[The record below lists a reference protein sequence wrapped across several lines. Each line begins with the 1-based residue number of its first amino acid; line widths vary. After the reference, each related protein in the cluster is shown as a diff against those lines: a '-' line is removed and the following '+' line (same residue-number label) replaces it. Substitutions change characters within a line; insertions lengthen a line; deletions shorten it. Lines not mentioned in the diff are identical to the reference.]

1 MSISLKANQKL
12 ILQNSKGK
20 TLEIENKGNSNHITS
35 KSKLGEFPSFKKFP
49 SAEVA
54 LKKANDLIIKKLSKG
69 YSTQPTKPPPSGE
82 YLEKGK
88 QYWKCLQSGTQLKVQ
103 LGSDTSVP
111 ETSIQSFKTVEE
123 AEHKAKFLLRQ
134 QIARGFIRKP
144 EKFTDDFE
152 DLKGTI
158 VLDPLSSLNAHC
170 KQELSE
176 EESEL
181 VQSIELE
188 EPNGS
193 NGSNGSKQQ
202 ISGSKLTKGK
212 QGSSLLRRSNMVEVT
227 EQDFPKETAL
237 KLSSMNMLQ
246 IIEDEQPNGLVTS
259 YIFDKPEVD
268 SAGTSVITEVMDEL
282 PEEQELEELS
292 KANLSLPQKRL
303 RGKYKTIQDML
314 HSIGLGRYVLNF
326 ETRRVSPESFMDMS
340 DKDLAELG
348 LPKRP
353 REKILESKL
362 TGDWEPVLTNSLIVL
377 DKSATLVPQ
386 KKSANQDIK
395 IDPNFKA
402 EQGKSKPPSNIEVL
416 LAQTWDE
423 SVDPT
428 GWWMSEKLDGVR
440 CYWNGSKFLS
450 RNGNPFFAP
459 KFFIEKLPKTVSL
472 DGELWMGRKMFQK
485 CVGIIKRQDEKK
497 YDMNEWGKIIYVV
510 FDAPSLNA
518 TFENRLH
525 YIYNLAEK
533 LQSPYMRAHEHR
545 KCTGMQDLIDELDRV
560 EELGGEG
567 IMLRQV
573 GSFYEHRRSNSL
585 LKVKTFL
592 DAEAT
597 VIAHKKGTGRCA
609 DMMGALFVRADNGIE
624 FKIGSGF
631 NDVQRRNPPKIGAR
645 VTYKY
650 QELSN
655 SGKPRF
661 PIFLRVHPGV

>member
-12 ILQNSKGK
+12 TLQNSKGK

-35 KSKLGEFPSFKKFP
+35 KSKLGEFPSFKKFASP
-49 SAEVA
+49 EIA

-69 YSTQPTKPPPSGE
+69 YSLQEPKPTAVGE

-88 QYWKCLQSGTQLKVQ
+88 QYWKCLQSGCQLKVQ
-103 LGSDTSVP
+103 SGNDSSIP
-111 ETSIQSFKTVEE
+111 ETSIHSFKSIEE
-123 AEHKAKFLLRQ
+123 AQHKAKFMLRQ

-176 EESEL
+176 DESE
-181 VQSIELE
+181 VVESIELE
-188 EPNGS
+188 EPSGPS
-193 NGSNGSKQQ
+193 QQ
-202 ISGSKLTKGK
+202 IGGLKPSKLQ

-237 KLSSMNMLQ
+237 KLSTMNMLQ

-259 YIFDKPEVD
+259 YIFDKPEVESD
-268 SAGTSVITEVMDEL
+268 GTSVITEVMDEL
-282 PEEQELEELS
+282 PDIQDVSQADL
-292 KANLSLPQKRL
+292 NPTLPQKRI

-326 ETRRVSPESFMDMS
+326 ETRRISVQAFIDMT

-348 LPKRP
+348 LPTRP
-353 REKILESKL
+353 REKILESKI
-362 TGDWEPVLTNSLIVL
+362 TGDWEPVLTNSIIVL
-377 DKSATLVPQ
+377 DKSPTQVPQ
-386 KKSANQDIK
+386 KKSANLDIK
-395 IDPNFKA
+395 LDPNFRI
-402 EQGKSKPPSNIEVL
+402 EQGKSKPASNIEVL

-423 SVDPT
+423 SIDPT

-459 KFFIEKLPKTVSL
+459 KFFTEKLPKTVSL

-510 FDAPSLNA
+510 FDAPSLKE
-518 TFENRLH
+518 TFEKRLH
-525 YIYNLAEK
+525 YIYNLAENLK
-533 LQSPYMRAHEHR
+533 SPYMRAHEHR
-545 KCTGMQDLIDELDRV
+545 KCTGMQDLLDELDRV

-567 IMLRQV
+567 LMLRQV
-573 GSFYEHRRSNSL
+573 GSFYENRRSNSL

-609 DMMGALFVRADNGIE
+609 AMMGALFVRADNGIE